1 MKNLF
6 PEIKKNFGFGCMRM
20 QTKGDDVDYDE
31 FRQMIDTFM
40 ANGFNYFD
48 TARIYFDGKSEIALR
63 ECLTS
68 RYPREAFVLT
78 DKLSYNY
85 FNCREDIEPCLDA
98 QLADCGVDY
107 FDFYLMHAQ
116 SARSYE
122 KYKNCGAYEEAFRLK
137 KAGKVRHVGLS
148 FHDTADVL
156 DQILTENPGVEV
168 VQLQFNYVDYE
179 DERVQSKL
187 CYEVCV
193 KHNKPV
199 LVMEPVKGGQLV
211 NMPMQMAR
219 IIDEMGEGSRASYA
233 LRFAASFP
241 NVIMVLSGMGN
252 MDMVNDNIR
261 TMKDFKPL
269 NDNEF
274 AQLKKAAAIYW
285 GVEQIPCTGCRYC
298 VDGCPKGILI
308 PDVFAAVN
316 AAKNAGSVADISGV
330 PGGKPAD
337 CVWCGKC
344 EKSCPQSLP
353 IRALLRKLVPA
364 RQGD

>member
-1 MKNLF
+1 MKNRF

-31 FRQMIDTFM
+31 FRQMIDTFLK
-40 ANGFNYFD
+40 NGFNYFD

-68 RYPREAFVLT
+68 RYPRDAFVLT
-78 DKLSYNY
+78 DKLSYKF

-122 KYKNCGAYEEAFRLK
+122 HYKSNGAYEEAFRLK
-137 KAGKVRHVGLS
+137 EKGKIRHVGIS

-156 DQILTENPGVEV
+156 DRILTENPGVEV

-179 DERVQSKL
+179 DDRVQSRL

-193 KHNKPV
+193 KHDKPV
-199 LVMEPVKGGQLV
+199 LIMEPVKGGQLV
-211 NMPMQMAR
+211 NMSKPMAE
-219 IIDEMGEGSRASYA
+219 IIDGLGGGSRASYA
-233 LRFAASFP
+233 LRFAAGFP

-269 NDNEF
+269 NAEELE
-274 AQLKKAAAIYW
+274 ALKKAAAIYW
-285 GVEQIPCTGCRYC
+285 GTEQIPCTGCRYC

-308 PDVFAAVN
+308 PDLFAAAN
-316 AAKNAGSVADISGV
+316 EAKNTGKEADISGIA
-330 PGGKPAD
+330 GGKPAD

-344 EKSCPQSLP
+344 EKSCPQILP
-353 IRALLRKLVPA
+353 IRALLRKFKEA
-364 RQGD
+364 